1 MSKADEFLMG
11 GGVPSAKFPD
21 IGTTVTGVITHIA
34 EPQQQRDF
42 ASGAPKTWD
51 DGSPMMQLPVHL
63 LTEQRDPD
71 IADDEGLRAIY
82 IKGGLVKA
90 VRDAVRQAGGKGLEV
105 GGTLT
110 VTYAR
115 DGVAKQR
122 GFNPP
127 KEYDVTYASPGAA
140 ASGDFLG
147 VNGQQTATAQPA
159 PAAPPASD
167 PVTTA
172 RSLLAVGTPAEQVA
186 QLTGLDMAVIAALS
200 NLPAPIAS

>member
-21 IGTTVTGVITHIA
+21 IGSSVTGVITHIA

-42 ASGAPKTWD
+42 ASGTPKTWD

-63 LTEQRDPD
+63 LTEQRDPE
-71 IADDEGLRAIY
+71 IADDEGLRAVY
-82 IKGGLVKA
+82 IKGGLIKSVREA
-90 VRDAVRQAGGKGLEV
+90 VRAAGAKGLEV

-127 KEYDVTYASPGAA
+127 KEYDVSYASPGAA

-147 VNGQQTATAQPA
+147 VNGQQTTPATASPA
-159 PAAPPASD
+159 ASD

-172 RSLLAVGTPAEQVA
+172 RSLLAVGTPAEQIA
-186 QLTGLDMAVIAALS
+186 QITGLDPAVVAALQ
-200 NLPAPIAS
+200 NLPTAS